1 MAEEQ
6 NVVAGVVKHGE
17 RKHWVY
23 IMLMTT
29 IAFIL
34 LLMTL
39 GVLALRDGNYLPEGT
54 DILFIVGKNP
64 SVQIGDEE
72 NQTWETGKNVNI
84 FRTGYENENGV
95 TTVLA
100 NDGSKLIAPG
110 TEMSYQFTMYNDGNM
125 AVTYYTDIDFIL
137 IIGGEK
143 QQDYKFPLLVRLVN
157 QSGEYLIG
165 GPDEWEEVDKA
176 ARSFDSN
183 VLGANSY
190 QTFDLQ
196 LKWLFDGTDDELDTY
211 LGNASVEEGV
221 DLTLRINTYAEE
233 HIDPA
238 AKGGIAV
245 SEGDQ
250 EVGGTVRYFWLIML
264 FIDAAIIIF
273 YIAWLLNKRL
283 RKW

>member
-190 QTFDLQ
+190 QTFDL
-196 LKWLFDGTDDELDTY
+196 
-211 LGNASVEEGV
+211 
-221 DLTLRINTYAEE
+221 
-233 HIDPA
+233 
-238 AKGGIAV
+238 
-245 SEGDQ
+245 
-250 EVGGTVRYFWLIML
+250 
-264 FIDAAIIIF
+264 
-273 YIAWLLNKRL
+273 
-283 RKW
+283 